1 MDIHEREMGA
11 IRTQQ
16 KAQSA
21 MAVSGL
27 EAAASYKDLVVN
39 SLEDDKAQAISV
51 IDLAGKSTL
60 ADYMVIAS
68 GTSAR
73 HLSAMSDHLVERLKA
88 GGATKAVVD
97 GKDQGDWVL
106 IDAGDVIVHL
116 FRPEVREFY
125 NLEKLWNA
133 GATAAPA
140 VVETPDEPQNEGV
153 SH

>member
-21 MAVSGL
+21 MAVSGP

-133 GATAAPA
+133 GATAAPS
-140 VVETPDEPQNEGV
+140 VVETPDEPQNEGA

>member
-1 MDIHEREMGA
+1 
-11 IRTQQ
+11 
-16 KAQSA
+16 
-21 MAVSGL
+21 MAVSGP
-27 EAAASYKDLVVN
+27 EAAASFKDLVVN

-125 NLEKLWNA
+125 NLEKLWSA
-133 GATAAPA
+133 GSTAAPA
-140 VVETPDEPQNEGV
+140 VVETPDESQSETA

>member
-1 MDIHEREMGA
+1 MGA
-11 IRTQQ
+11 IRTQKKEQ
-16 KAQSA
+16 QA
-21 MAVSGL
+21 MAVSGP
-27 EAAASYKDLVVN
+27 EAAATLKDLVVN
-39 SLEDDKAQAISV
+39 SLEDDKAQAITA

-60 ADYMVIAS
+60 ADFMVIAS

-88 GGATKAVVD
+88 ADAPKAMVD

-133 GATAAPA
+133 GPSAAPA
-140 VVETPDEPQNEGV
+140 AVEQAEPTVSEGA
-153 SH
+153 SR

>member
-1 MDIHEREMGA
+1 
-11 IRTQQ
+11 
-16 KAQSA
+16 

-27 EAAASYKDLVVN
+27 AQAASLKDLVVN
-39 SLEDDKAQAISV
+39 SLEDDKAQAITV
-51 IDLAGKSTL
+51 IELAGKSTL
-60 ADYMVIAS
+60 ADFMVIAS

-73 HLSAMSDHLVERLKA
+73 QLSAMSDHLVEHLKA
-88 GGATKAVVD
+88 AGAPKATSD

-125 NLEKLWNA
+125 NLEKLWNTGSTTSPSA
-133 GATAAPA
+133 VEKVEEPHSEGA
-140 VVETPDEPQNEGV
+140 

>member
-1 MDIHEREMGA
+1 MGA

-16 KAQSA
+16 
-21 MAVSGL
+21 
-27 EAAASYKDLVVN
+27 ENAAGHGRIQGPPRLHHIRDLVVN
-39 SLEDDKAQAISV
+39 SLEDDKAQAITV

-60 ADYMVIAS
+60 ADFMVIAS

-73 HLSAMSDHLVERLKA
+73 HLAAVSDHLVERLKA
-88 GGATKAVVD
+88 GGAPKAVVD

-133 GATAAPA
+133 GSTAAPA
-140 VVETPDEPQNEGV
+140 VVETVEEPHPEGA